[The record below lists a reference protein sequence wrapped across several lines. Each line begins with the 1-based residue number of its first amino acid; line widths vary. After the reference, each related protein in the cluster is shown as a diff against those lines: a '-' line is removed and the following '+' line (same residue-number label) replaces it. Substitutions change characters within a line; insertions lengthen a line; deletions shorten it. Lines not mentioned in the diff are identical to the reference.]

1 MKKGL
6 VVCRTGMGSSMML
19 NIKLKSV
26 IEKCNFPIEL
36 QHDVL
41 SGVDS
46 YHPDLVIVM
55 EDLVEDFQDK
65 DVYCIGI
72 RDIMDTKYMEQ
83 EMRNTIFYM
92 KTHYQVLNGEIE
104 YHSYLIDTSKKS

>member
-83 EMRNTIFYM
+83 EMKKYL
-92 KTHYQVLNGEIE
+92 VSCGEI
-104 YHSYLIDTSKKS
+104 

>member
-1 MKKGL
+1 
-6 VVCRTGMGSSMML
+6 MML

-55 EDLVEDFQDK
+55 EGFS
-65 DVYCIGI
+65 
-72 RDIMDTKYMEQ
+72 R
-83 EMRNTIFYM
+83 RF
-92 KTHYQVLNGEIE
+92 
-104 YHSYLIDTSKKS
+104 SR